1 MPLQS
6 DKALFVA
13 RLFLKSFFV
22 LLKAQDDYVSQLHV
36 KFNEIQQ
43 YAVSTE
49 EVRNWRPVLDM
60 HVWLLH
66 LQLELKLISDKYIL

>member
-49 EVRNWRPVLDM
+49 EVRNWRSVLDM